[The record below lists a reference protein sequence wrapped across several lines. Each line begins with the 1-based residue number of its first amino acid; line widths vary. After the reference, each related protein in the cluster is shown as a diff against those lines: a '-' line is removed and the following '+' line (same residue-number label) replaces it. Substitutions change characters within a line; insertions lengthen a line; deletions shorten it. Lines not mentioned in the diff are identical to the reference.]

1 MKEID
6 KNLLLKDRK
15 EENKFAKAAVQAVL
29 EKPGTLYNPL
39 YLYGEEEERKR
50 FVSAI
55 YKEAIKKALKVDYV
69 EAEELEDGYLDTDIL
84 LIDELDKLEDNTE
97 KQNKLVEMINERLDE
112 KKQMIFFASKH
123 PEQLKVMDKLKSRL
137 TWGLL
142 ADIC

>member
-29 EKPGTLYNPL
+29 EKLGTLYNPL
-39 YLYGEEEERKR
+39 YLYGEEMERKY

-84 LIDELDKLEDNTE
+84 LIDELDKLEDNAE

>member
-39 YLYGEEEERKR
+39 YLYGEEAERKY
-50 FVSAI
+50 FVLAI
-55 YKEAIKKALKVDYV
+55 YKEAIKKALKVDYA

-84 LIDELDKLEDNTE
+84 LIDELYKLEDNAE

-123 PEQLKVMDKLKSRL
+123 PEQLRVMDKLKSRL